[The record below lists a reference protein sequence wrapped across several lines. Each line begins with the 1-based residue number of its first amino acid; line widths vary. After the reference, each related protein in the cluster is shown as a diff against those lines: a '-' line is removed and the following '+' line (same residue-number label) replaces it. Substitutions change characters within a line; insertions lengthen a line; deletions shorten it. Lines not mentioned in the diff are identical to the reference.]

1 MKKILTATLA
11 VAIALAPASAITQ
24 GVITGQQ
31 TYVTGSKPDA
41 EPGKYK
47 VVKIKKAKAVHRKH
61 SYKVP
66 KAPPGKY
73 KVAKAAKIKTAKA
86 VHHHHSYKVAKAS
99 PGEYKVVKIKKAKA
113 VHRKHSY
120 KVAKAPHYAKHSY
133 YHPEHH
139 WQGYHYWFLPA
150 LLTVGLGLF
159 RLWH

>member
-1 MKKILTATLA
+1 MVPTLDREKSMKKILTATLA

-31 TYVTGSKPDA
+31 TYVTGSKPGT

-47 VVKIKKAKAVHRKH
+47 VVKIKKAKPVHNKQ
-61 SYKVP
+61 SDKVA

-73 KVAKAAKIKTAKA
+73 KNKYKIAQAAKIKTAKA
-86 VHHHHSYKVAKAS
+86 VHH
-99 PGEYKVVKIKKAKA
+99 
-113 VHRKHSY
+113 KHY

-133 YHPEHH
+133 YRPEHH
-139 WQGYHYWFLPA
+139 RQGHHHWLLPA

>member
-11 VAIALAPASAITQ
+11 VAIALAPASAFTQ

-47 VVKIKKAKAVHRKH
+47 VVKIKKAKAVHHKH
-61 SYKVP
+61 SYKVA

-73 KVAKAAKIKTAKA
+73 KAAKIKTAKA
-86 VHHHHSYKVAKAS
+86 VHHHHSYKVAKA
-99 PGEYKVVKIKKAKA
+99 
-113 VHRKHSY
+113 
-120 KVAKAPHYAKHSY
+120 PHYAKHSY
-133 YHPEHH
+133 YRPEHH
-139 WQGYHYWFLPA
+139 WQGHHQWLLPA

>member
-1 MKKILTATLA
+1 MKKILTAALA

-31 TYVTGSKPDA
+31 TYVTGSRPDA

-47 VVKIKKAKAVHRKH
+47 VVKIKKAKAVHHKH
-61 SYKVP
+61 SYKFA
-66 KAPPGKY
+66 KARPGKY
-73 KVAKAAKIKTAKA
+73 KVAKIKVKTAKA
-86 VHHHHSYKVAKAS
+86 VHH
-99 PGEYKVVKIKKAKA
+99 
-113 VHRKHSY
+113 KHSH

-133 YHPEHH
+133 YRPEHH
-139 WQGYHYWFLPA
+139 WQGHHHWLLPA